1 MAQIALS
8 NDFKEFLRLL
18 TAHEVRYLIVG
29 GYAVAIHGHVRATGD
44 LDIYVDPAADNARQL
59 VAALREFGFEGPQ
72 INEVTFSNPS
82 LVFSA
87 GVEPVKLELM
97 TTISGLGFAECY
109 ARRETTMLDGVPIQ
123 HLNRADLL
131 ANKRAAGRLQ
141 DLADIEALA
150 RKR

>member
-59 VAALREFGFEGPQ
+59 VAALREFGFDGPQ